1 MRKSNLFIVS
11 GPSGAGK
18 GTLIKKL
25 MDSVTDAWLSVSC
38 TTRDPRDG
46 EVPDVSYHFMDQE
59 AFDTLA
65 LEDGFLEWANYTNHS
80 YGTPRKPVEDALAA
94 GKQAIL
100 EIDVQGAFQV
110 KDKMPEAHM
119 IFIEPPSLDV
129 LHTRLVQRGTDS
141 EEAIERRMA
150 TAVKELSEKDA
161 YDICIVNDDLD
172 EAFDQLI
179 GYINQQAN
187 N

>member
-25 MDSVTDAWLSVSC
+25 MDSVSDAWLSVSC

-46 EVPDVSYHFMDQE
+46 EIPDVSYHFMNQE
-59 AFDTLA
+59 AFDSLVS
-65 LEDGFLEWANYTNHS
+65 EDGFLEWADYTNHS
-80 YGTPRKPVEDALAA
+80 YGTPRKPVEESLAA
-94 GKQAIL
+94 GKQVIL

-110 KDKMPEAHM
+110 KEKMPEAHM
-119 IFIEPPSLDV
+119 IFIEPPSLEE
-129 LHTRLVQRGTDS
+129 LQNRLTKRGTDT

-161 YDICIVNDDLD
+161 YDICIVNDDLE
-172 EAFDQLI
+172 EAYNELI